1 MMGLEEVDLDLA
13 SLSFDCLPALDVTK
27 DITGGDMLNLTKPFI
42 QAEKSLDMELSLAD
56 LNRTK
61 DLPDPTI
68 VSTQDLVVTQPGE
81 TLANLTQ
88 NLYMNITRDL
98 DMNLTKDLDMGIA
111 NNTGMNL
118 THDLEVNTRAN
129 FTQNLEMAEEPS
141 ISSSVHKSALG
152 NPIESHHL
160 LSYAPNPNS
169 TQTLESNQDVAIQAK
184 QIPIFSLES
193 GLNQCNQ
200 NHSLRVT
207 EGFQDIPCNS
217 VSHSESPS
225 SQDQDYSVPAPLKV
239 SMSRGVEKF
248 LVPGN
253 L

>member
-141 ISSSVHKSALG
+141 ISSSV
-152 NPIESHHL
+152 PYI
-160 LSYAPNPNS
+160 
-169 TQTLESNQDVAIQAK
+169 
-184 QIPIFSLES
+184 
-193 GLNQCNQ
+193 
-200 NHSLRVT
+200 
-207 EGFQDIPCNS
+207 
-217 VSHSESPS
+217 
-225 SQDQDYSVPAPLKV
+225 LKA
-239 SMSRGVEKF
+239 EKF
-248 LVPGN
+248 AESAFQ
-253 L
+253 